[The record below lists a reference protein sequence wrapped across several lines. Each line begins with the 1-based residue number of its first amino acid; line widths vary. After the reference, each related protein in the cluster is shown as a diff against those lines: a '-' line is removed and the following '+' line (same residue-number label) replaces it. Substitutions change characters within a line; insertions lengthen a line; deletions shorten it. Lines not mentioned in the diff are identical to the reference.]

1 MVHSSQNRP
10 NLNQLPQRGAALMTA
25 LADPTRKTIFNMLIE
40 QPSVVK
46 VISADLPIS
55 QSAVS
60 QHLKVMKESGL
71 VLEQRQGRTHLY
83 SANPVALD
91 WLSWQFGLLRDDI
104 LSENPEDQNDSKCIE
119 YDAVDRVVES
129 WSQQWS
135 GLDSL
140 ATGLMMRFC
149 LIGRHLEWLL
159 EKLALSFGL
168 SSSEIL
174 ILSTLD
180 RIENRSCSLS
190 ELAKISFT
198 QLNTAEDRIK
208 PMEER
213 GLIERKQDKSNPD
226 STLICLTNTGL
237 QLLRKFYAEQKK
249 QTNAP
254 IYNLDMEDQ
263 LKLTKQLRPILR
275 SLRDT
280 IKYDISKS

>member
-1 MVHSSQNRP
+1 MANF
-10 NLNQLPQRGAALMTA
+10 NLNQLPQRGAKLMTA

-46 VISADLPIS
+46 VIAADLPIS

-71 VLEQRQGRTHLY
+71 VLEQRQGRSHLY

-91 WLSWQFGLLRDDI
+91 WLSWQFGLLRDD
-104 LSENPEDQNDSKCIE
+104 LLHEDIDHVETQELVE

-135 GLDSL
+135 GLDAL

-149 LIGRHLEWLL
+149 MIGRHLEWLL

-180 RIENRSCSLS
+180 RVENRACSLS
-190 ELAKISFT
+190 QLSQIGFT
-198 QLNTAEDRIK
+198 QLQATEDRIK
-208 PMEER
+208 PLQQR
-213 GLIERKQDKSNPD
+213 GLIERRSDSENPEAE
-226 STLICLTNTGL
+226 LIALTDEGL
-237 QLLRKFYAEQKK
+237 TLLRQFYAQQKQ

-254 IYNLDMEDQ
+254 IYNMDVEDQ

-275 SLRDT
+275 SLRNSV
-280 IKYDISKS
+280 KYGIGE